1 MPHFLPPSFYPLTSK
16 PGWFWGWGSSKTW
29 VLHVHIILATE
40 TYELL
45 CNIIPNISICV
56 FMLVSGRGSS
66 VCYIL
71 CNSPY
76 KKISQ
81 DAQNVFDKHCP
92 EKPGP
97 IISVTGY
104 IDKWLAVTR
113 LRFYVVPQI
122 SWLPWTGSKIPLFG
136 RSYTTAFSFIR
147 HPGATTTA
155 SGSKP
160 AQHGQTLSGKYAKT
174 PRVQKYETILR
185 DSLFSAPN
193 SMRLIVSPMSQKWQT
208 TN

>member
-1 MPHFLPPSFYPLTSK
+1 M
-16 PGWFWGWGSSKTW
+16 
-29 VLHVHIILATE
+29 
-40 TYELL
+40 
-45 CNIIPNISICV
+45 
-56 FMLVSGRGSS
+56 
-66 VCYIL
+66 
-71 CNSPY
+71 NSPY

-81 DAQNVFDKHCP
+81 EAQNVFDKHCP

-136 RSYTTAFSFIR
+136 KSYATAFSFIR

-155 SGSKP
+155 PGSKP
-160 AQHGQTLSGKYAKT
+160 AQHGQTHSGKCAKT
-174 PRVQKYETILR
+174 PRVEKYETILR
-185 DSLFSAPN
+185 DLLFSAPN
-193 SMRLIVSPMSQKWQT
+193 RIPHVSKVTDDQLVSSTMLFLQPLIGIQDIKYSNRLTQKTVLRHAW
-208 TN
+208 